1 MQSAGW
7 YYRAALILTRL
18 AIAVVNSVNCIAQPA
33 LNFSERASSLWCN
46 LFCIS
51 AGLCPE
57 VVRGSRV
64 RGQNQIAQFWHD
76 AVSYCTGTQRCSCSH
91 SCAVGALFIARVSV
105 DNLTGRGTRSL
116 LPTLSELPRPRV
128 PRRISRYALRLEE
141 CTLHLGCASSE
152 TGWLVS
158 HENCIVPS
166 DAYVIAQIR
175 SASYVIRV
183 SW

>member
-51 AGLCPE
+51 VGLCPE

-64 RGQNQIAQFWHD
+64 RGQNQIAQFWHG

-105 DNLTGRGTRSL
+105 DNLTGRGYKIPS
-116 LPTLSELPRPRV
+116 SDFIRV
-128 PRRISRYALRLEE
+128 TAAP
-141 CTLHLGCASSE
+141 SSQ
-152 TGWLVS
+152 
-158 HENCIVPS
+158 
-166 DAYVIAQIR
+166 AYFAVR
-175 SASYVIRV
+175 SAVGRMHIAPGMCILGDRMTRV
-183 SW
+183 ARKLYRS